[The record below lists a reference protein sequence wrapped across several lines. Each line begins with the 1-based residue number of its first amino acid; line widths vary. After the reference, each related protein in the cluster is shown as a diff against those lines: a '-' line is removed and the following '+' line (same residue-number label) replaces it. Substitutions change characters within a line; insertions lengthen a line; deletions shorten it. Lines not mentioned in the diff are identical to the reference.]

1 MAVKKRVPAPK
12 KATLDRGKA
21 IDELKTFGR
30 GRKLPKGDT
39 VRDLINE
46 GRRF

>member
-1 MAVKKRVPAPK
+1 MAVSKRVPASK
-12 KATLDRGKA
+12 KITQDCDKV
-21 IDELKTFGR
+21 IDELKGM
-30 GRKLPKGDT
+30 T

>member
-1 MAVKKRVPAPK
+1 MGVKKRVPVAK
-12 KATLDRGKA
+12 TLRRDKV
-21 IDELKTFGR
+21 IDELKAFGR
-30 GRKLPKGDT
+30 DRKFPKGVT